1 MSKIRKFNESDAY
14 ERLRPKVKHLIEYL
28 QTLDPEMDVALDKDG
43 WQGEGDTEVELI
55 KTSGL
60 FDTWNNTLIINN

>member
-1 MSKIRKFNESDAY
+1 MRIKKFNESDEY

>member
-1 MSKIRKFNESDAY
+1 MKIRKFNESDEY

-28 QTLDPEMDVALDKDG
+28 KTLDPEMDVALDKDG

>member
-1 MSKIRKFNESDAY
+1 MKIRKFNESDEY

>member
-1 MSKIRKFNESDAY
+1 MKIRKFNESDEY

-28 QTLDPEMDVALDKDG
+28 QTLDPEMDVVLDKDG

>member
-1 MSKIRKFNESDAY
+1 MKIRKFNESDEY

-28 QTLDPEMDVALDKDG
+28 QTLDPEMDVTLDKDG

-60 FDTWNNTLIINN
+60 FDAWNNTLIINN

>member
-1 MSKIRKFNESDAY
+1 MRIKKFNESDEY

-28 QTLDPEMDVALDKDG
+28 QTLDPEMDMALDKDG

>member
-1 MSKIRKFNESDAY
+1 MKIRKFNESDAY

>member
-1 MSKIRKFNESDAY
+1 MRIRKFNESDEY
-14 ERLRPKVKHLIEYL
+14 ERLQPKVKHLIEYL

-43 WQGEGDTEVELI
+43 WQGDGDTEVELI

-60 FDTWNNTLIINN
+60 FDAWNNTLIINN

>member
-1 MSKIRKFNESDAY
+1 MKIKKFNESDAY

-28 QTLDPEMDVALDKDG
+28 QTLDPEMDVVLDKDG